1 MNNDGWIP
9 CSEMLPDNNNY
20 ILMSFENFSTPM
32 IGRYE
37 EDETGGAFYIGLQD
51 ETCISQDLFVNAW
64 KPLPDP
70 FEEYGRRYLEGDYV
84 GRNNEIL

>member
-20 ILMSFENFSTPM
+20 ILMSFENSSIPM
-32 IGRYE
+32 VGRYE
-37 EDETGGAFYIGLQD
+37 EDETGGAFYIGIQD
-51 ETCISQDLFVNAW
+51 ETCISRDLFVNAW

-70 FEEYGRRYLEGDYV
+70 FEEYGRRYLGGCYV
-84 GRNNEIL
+84 GRNYEIL